1 VEFLILIAVFGL
13 MMWMMSRGAK
23 KQRQAAVDLR
33 NSLEVGQQVM
43 TASGFYGTIV
53 DIDGDVITIESTPGV
68 ETMWKREAIASVT
81 EPPFAVED
89 EEELVEDDEIAVA
102 VPDDASSLTSAP
114 GTTTAVAGESERPAG
129 EPGLAADEPADRTGD
144 EPDERRA

>member
-1 VEFLILIAVFGL
+1 MEFLILIAVFGL

-23 KQRQAAVDLR
+23 KQRQAAIDLR

-89 EEELVEDDEIAVA
+89 EEELVEEDEVA
-102 VPDDASSLTSAP
+102 TVSVPDDASSLTSAP
-114 GTTTAVAGESERPAG
+114 GVVGETERPAA
-129 EPGLAADEPADRTGD
+129 ETDLATDEPADRTGD

>member
-1 VEFLILIAVFGL
+1 MEFIILIAVFGL

-23 KQRQAAVDLR
+23 KQRQAAQDLR
-33 NSLEVGQQVM
+33 SSLEVGNQVM

-68 ETMWKREAIASVT
+68 ETMWKRDAVASVT

-89 EEELVEDDEIAVA
+89 EDEVLEDVADDTGLA
-102 VPDDASSLTSAP
+102 VPDDASSLT
-114 GTTTAVAGESERPAG
+114 GTTDPVLTDEPVERPR
-129 EPGLAADEPADRTGD
+129 DENDDR
-144 EPDERRA
+144 RS

>member
-1 VEFLILIAVFGL
+1 MELLILIAVFGL

-23 KQRQAAVDLR
+23 KQRQAAAELR

-53 DIDGDVITIESTPGV
+53 DVDGDVITLESTPGV
-68 ETMWKREAIASVT
+68 ETLWKREAIHSVT

-89 EEELVEDDEIAVA
+89 DEETTEDDDVTTVE
-102 VPDDASSLTSAP
+102 VPDDASSLT
-114 GTTTAVAGESERPAG
+114 R
-129 EPGLAADEPADRTGD
+129 ADEPAVTDERPGD
-144 EPDERRA
+144 ESDERRA

>member
-23 KQRQAAVDLR
+23 KQRQAAQELR

-68 ETMWKREAIASVT
+68 ETMWKRDAVAAVT

-89 EEELVEDDEIAVA
+89 ETEDEVADDEVTAVA
-102 VPDDASSLTSAP
+102 VPDDASSLT
-114 GTTTAVAGESERPAG
+114 GTTGATAVEEPERPA
-129 EPGLAADEPADRTGD
+129 DEQADRPGD
-144 EPDERRA
+144 EPDDRRA